1 MLLPHQRLG
10 VLGSKVELGVVCS
23 CLIDLPEVRGGFGRI
38 YALRVPTGERQL
50 SRCEGR
56 PVDSCR
62 WHVAEHRRCKV
73 GPPVRTGRRSSAGS
87 SRRRPPP
94 ELVQGRPHHL
104 PTTEAANRPATTRR
118 PALSRSHVQLHRR
131 RRTRTTYGVAYFSIK
146 AVAATKACTSRRP
159 RSRSRLT
166 DPSRAPRIP
175 SWHSSRHHR
184 VTARPEAAGV
194 SPSLLDGSRFTGLV
208 ERWCAELADDDALA
222 TTWLVSGSR
231 QE

>member
-1 MLLPHQRLG
+1 MYLPKA
-10 VLGSKVELGVVCS
+10 S
-23 CLIDLPEVRGGFGRI
+23 
-38 YALRVPTGERQL
+38 
-50 SRCEGR
+50 
-56 PVDSCR
+56 
-62 WHVAEHRRCKV
+62 VAIASE
-73 GPPVRTGRRSSAGS
+73 
-87 SRRRPPP
+87 
-94 ELVQGRPHHL
+94 
-104 PTTEAANRPATTRR
+104 
-118 PALSRSHVQLHRR
+118 
-131 RRTRTTYGVAYFSIK
+131 
-146 AVAATKACTSRRP
+146 
-159 RSRSRLT
+159 